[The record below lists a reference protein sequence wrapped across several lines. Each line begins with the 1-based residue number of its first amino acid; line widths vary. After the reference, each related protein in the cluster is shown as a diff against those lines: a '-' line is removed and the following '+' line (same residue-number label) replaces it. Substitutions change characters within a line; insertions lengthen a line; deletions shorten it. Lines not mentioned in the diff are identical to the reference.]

1 MGLSSALASAM
12 SGLRA
17 NQAALSIVSS
27 NVANSQT
34 PGYIVQTPNQI
45 EVTTGDF
52 GSTAMTTGVSRE
64 LDSFVLN
71 QLRTE
76 TGGSGYADQMANILK
91 QLQNVYGTPGNSGT
105 LETSL
110 NNFTTA
116 LQALS
121 TSAGSSSAQT
131 VALGAAQAL
140 AQQLNVTTKGIQ
152 SLRSNVEQDL
162 GTSAQQANAAMNQI
176 ADINTKLQG
185 LSATDPSAATLMD
198 QRDQAINTLSKYV
211 DVRVTTD
218 GSNQANIYT
227 TTGIQLVGA
236 GLASQFS
243 FASAGALS
251 ATSLYNIDPAK
262 SGVGAFNIVLP
273 NGSKVDVVA
282 NNVVSSGQIAA
293 DLKLRD
299 QTLVQAQTQIDQ
311 LAATMSSALSDK
323 TTAGSTVSGPP
334 AGFDLDVAGAQ
345 PGNTVNITY
354 TDTTT
359 NTQRQVTLVN
369 VTDPAALPL
378 QNATNANPMRVG
390 VNFSGGVAAIAS
402 ALNSALSGSHL
413 TFSAA
418 PAPATATTLRVTDDN
433 TGLAKVNSAS
443 TTKTISSLTSG
454 NPQLAVFTDG
464 GQALYTGAITASG
477 SQMTGLAG
485 RIAVN
490 TQLASDPTRL
500 SVYNTSPVTPAG
512 DTTRSD
518 YLYSQLTNAVF
529 SYSPTTG
536 LGSANQ
542 PFTGSVSN
550 YLQQFLSIQANASTQ
565 ATQLQQGQSVVVSTL
580 QAKFNST
587 SSVNLDSEM
596 SNLIQLQNAYAANA
610 HVMSV
615 VQGMMNTLLQAQV

>member
-34 PGYIVQTPNQI
+34 PGYVAQTPNQI

-52 GSTAMTTGVSRE
+52 GSTAKTTGVSR
-64 LDSFVLN
+64 DIDTYVQN
-71 QLRTE
+71 QLRIE
-76 TGGSGYADQMANILK
+76 TGGSGYADQTANILN
-91 QLQNVYGTPGNSGT
+91 QLQNVYGNPGGSGT
-105 LETSL
+105 LETAL
-110 NNFTTA
+110 NNFTSS

-140 AQQLNVTTKGIQ
+140 ATQLNVTTKGIQ

-185 LSATDPSAATLMD
+185 LASTDPSAATLMD
-198 QRDQAINTLSKYV
+198 QRDQAINSLSKYV

-243 FASAGALS
+243 FASVGALS
-251 ATSLYNIDPAK
+251 ATSLYNTDPAK
-262 SGVGAFNIVLP
+262 SGVGALTIKLP
-273 NGSKVDVVA
+273 NGSSIDVA
-282 NNVVSSGQIAA
+282 GNNVVSSGQIAA

-299 QTLVQAQTQIDQ
+299 QTLVQAQTQVDQ

-334 AGFDLDVAGAQ
+334 AGFDIDLAGAQ
-345 PGNTVNITY
+345 PGNTVNLTY
-354 TDTTT
+354 TDST
-359 NTQRQVTLVN
+359 NTQRQITLVN

-378 QNATNANPMRVG
+378 QNATNANPMQIG
-390 VNFSGGVAAIAS
+390 VNFSGGMGAIAA
-402 ALNSALSGSHL
+402 ALNTALPSSHL

-418 PAPATATTLRVTDDN
+418 PSPATATTLRVTDDN
-433 TGLAKVNSAS
+433 SGLAKVNSAS
-443 TTKTISSLTSG
+443 SSKTITSLTSG
-454 NPQLAVFTDG
+454 SPQLPLFTDG

-490 TQLASDPTRL
+490 TQLTTDPTRL
-500 SVYNTSPVTPAG
+500 SVYSTSPVTPTG

-518 YLYSQLTNAVF
+518 YLYSQLTNTVF
-529 SYSPTTG
+529 SYSPQTG
-536 LGSANQ
+536 LGSASQ

-550 YLQQFLSIQANASTQ
+550 YLQQFLSVQGNASTQ
-565 ATQLQQGQSVVVSTL
+565 ATALQQGQSVVVSTL

-615 VQGMMNTLLQAQV
+615 VQSMMTTLLQAQA

>member
-34 PGYIVQTPNQI
+34 PGYVVQTPNQI

-52 GSTAMTTGVSRE
+52 GSTAMTTGVSRQ
-64 LDSFVLN
+64 LDTYVLN

-76 TGGSGYADQMANILK
+76 VGGSGYADQMANILK

-105 LETSL
+105 LETAL
-110 NNFTTA
+110 NKFTTA

-121 TSAGSSSAQT
+121 TSSGASSAQT

-140 AQQLNVTTKGIQ
+140 AQQLNITTKGIQ

-162 GTSAQQANAAMNQI
+162 GNSARVANAAMQQI
-176 ADINTKLQG
+176 ADINTRLQG
-185 LSATDPSAATLMD
+185 LSPNDPSAATLMD

-218 GSNQANIYT
+218 GSNQTNIYT

-236 GLASQFS
+236 GLASEFS

-262 SGVGAFNIVLP
+262 SGVGAFNIKLP
-273 NGSKVDVVA
+273 NGSQVDVVA

-299 QTLVQAQTQIDQ
+299 QTLVQAQDQIDQ
-311 LAATMSSALSDK
+311 LAATMASALSDK
-323 TTAGSTVSGPP
+323 TTAGSTVTGPP
-334 AGFDLDVAGAQ
+334 SGFDLDLAGAL

-354 TDTTT
+354 TDTAT
-359 NTQRQVTLVN
+359 NTQRQITLIN

-378 QNATNANPMRVG
+378 QNATNANPMRIG
-390 VNFSGGVAAIAS
+390 VNFSGGMGAIAS
-402 ALNSALSGSHL
+402 ALNTALSGTHL
-413 TFSAA
+413 SFSAA

-433 TGLAKVNSAS
+433 TGLAKVSSAS

-454 NPQLAVFTDG
+454 NPQLPLFTDG

-490 TQLASDPTRL
+490 TQLVSDPSRL

-529 SYSPTTG
+529 SYSPQTG

-550 YLQQFLSIQANASTQ
+550 YLQQFLSVQANAATQ

-580 QAKFNST
+580 QAKFDST

-615 VQGMMNTLLQAQV
+615 VQSMMNTLLQAQV

>member
-34 PGYIVQTPNQI
+34 PGYVVQTPNQI

-52 GSTAMTTGVSRE
+52 GSTVTTTGVSRE
-64 LDSFVLN
+64 LDTYVQK

-105 LETSL
+105 LETAL
-110 NNFTTA
+110 NSFTTA

-121 TSAGSSSAQT
+121 TNAGSSSAQT
-131 VALGAAQAL
+131 VALGAAQTL
-140 AQQLNVTTKGIQ
+140 AQQLNLTTKGIQ

-162 GTSAQQANAAMNQI
+162 STSALAANAAMQQVAN
-176 ADINTKLQG
+176 INSRLQG
-185 LSATDPSAATLMD
+185 LSEHDPSAATLMD
-198 QRDQAINTLSKYV
+198 QRDQAINNLSKYV
-211 DVRVTTD
+211 DVHVTID

-236 GLASQFS
+236 GLASQFT

-262 SGVGAFNIVLP
+262 SGVGAFNIKLP
-273 NGSKVDVVA
+273 NGSSVDVIA

-299 QTLVQAQTQIDQ
+299 QTLVQAQNQIDQ
-311 LAATMSSALSDK
+311 FAATMSSALSDK
-323 TTAGSTVSGPP
+323 TTAGSTVTGPP
-334 AGFDLDVAGAQ
+334 AGFDLDLAGAA
-345 PGNTVNITY
+345 PGNSVHFTY

-359 NTQRQVTLVN
+359 NTKRQVTLVN

-378 QNATNANPMRVG
+378 QNPTNANPMQIG
-390 VNFSGGVAAIAS
+390 VNFSGGMGAIAS
-402 ALNSALSGSHL
+402 ALNTALSASHL
-413 TFSAA
+413 SFAAA
-418 PAPATATTLRVTDDN
+418 PSPATATTLRVTDDN
-433 TGLAKVNSAS
+433 SGLAKVNSAS
-443 TTKTISSLTSG
+443 ITKTISSLTSG
-454 NPQLAVFTDG
+454 NPQLPLFTDG

-490 TQLASDPTRL
+490 TQLATDPTRM
-500 SVYNTSPVTPAG
+500 SVYSTSPVTPAG

-518 YLYSQLTNAVF
+518 YLYSQLTTAVF
-529 SYSPTTG
+529 SYSPQSG
-536 LGSANQ
+536 LGSASQ

-550 YLQQFLSIQANASTQ
+550 YLQQFLSVQGNAATQ

-615 VQGMMNTLLQAQV
+615 VQSMMNTLLQAQV

>member
-34 PGYIVQTPNQI
+34 PGYVAQRPNQI

-52 GSTAMTTGVSRE
+52 GSTAKTTGVSRDI
-64 LDSFVLN
+64 DSYVQN

-91 QLQNVYGTPGNSGT
+91 QLQNVYGTPGSSGT
-105 LETSL
+105 LETAL
-110 NNFTTA
+110 NNFTSS

-131 VALGAAQAL
+131 VAVSAAQAL
-140 AQQLNVTTKGIQ
+140 ATQLNVSTKGIQ

-162 GTSAQQANAAMNQI
+162 GTSSQAANAALNQI

-185 LSATDPSAATLMD
+185 LAPTDPSAATLMD
-198 QRDQAINTLSKYV
+198 QRDQAINSLSKYV

-243 FASAGALS
+243 FTSAGTLG

-262 SGVGAFNIVLP
+262 SGVGALTIKLP
-273 NGSKVDVVA
+273 NGSSIDVA
-282 NNVVSSGQIAA
+282 GNNVVSSGQIAA

-299 QTLVQAQTQIDQ
+299 QTLVQAQNQVDQ

-323 TTAGSTVSGPP
+323 TTAGTTVSGPP
-334 AGFDLDVAGAQ
+334 AGFDIDLAGAQ

-354 TDTTT
+354 TDST
-359 NTQRQVTLVN
+359 NTQRQITLVN

-378 QNATNANPMRVG
+378 QNATNANPMQIG
-390 VNFSGGVAAIAS
+390 VNFSNGMGAIAS
-402 ALNSALSGSHL
+402 ALNTALPGSHL
-413 TFSAA
+413 SFSAA
-418 PAPATATTLRVTDDN
+418 PSPATATTLRVTDDN
-433 TGLAKVNSAS
+433 SGLAKVSSAS
-443 TTKTISSLTSG
+443 STKTISSLTSG
-454 NPQLAVFTDG
+454 SPQLPLFTDG

-490 TQLASDPTRL
+490 TQLSTDPTRL
-500 SVYNTSPVTPAG
+500 SVYSTSPVTPTG

-518 YLYSQLTNAVF
+518 YLYSQLANAVY
-529 SYSPTTG
+529 SYSPQTG
-536 LGSANQ
+536 LGSASQ

-550 YLQQFLSIQANASTQ
+550 YLQQFLSVQANASTQ
-565 ATQLQQGQSVVVSTL
+565 ATALQQGQSVVVSTL

-615 VQGMMNTLLQAQV
+615 VQSMMNTLIQAQG

>member
-34 PGYIVQTPNQI
+34 PGYVVQRANQI

-64 LDSFVLN
+64 LDTYVLN

-91 QLQNVYGTPGNSGT
+91 QLQSVYGTPGNSGT
-105 LETSL
+105 LETAL
-110 NNFTTA
+110 NKFTTA

-121 TSAGSSSAQT
+121 TSSGASSAQT

-162 GTSAQQANAAMNQI
+162 GTSAQVANAAMQKI

-185 LSATDPSAATLMD
+185 LSANDPSAATLMD

-218 GSNQANIYT
+218 GSNQANLYT

-236 GLASQFS
+236 GLASQFT

-262 SGVGAFNIVLP
+262 SGVGAFNIKLP
-273 NGSKVDVVA
+273 NGSQVDVVA

-299 QTLVQAQTQIDQ
+299 QTLVQAQNQIDQ

-323 TTAGSTVSGPP
+323 TTAGGTVSGPP
-334 AGFDLDVAGAQ
+334 AGFDLDLAGAQ
-345 PGNTVNITY
+345 AGNTVNITY

-378 QNATNANPMRVG
+378 QNATNANPMQVG
-390 VNFSGGVAAIAS
+390 VDFSGGMSAIAA
-402 ALNSALSGSHL
+402 ALNTALAGSHL

-418 PAPATATTLRVTDDN
+418 PSPATATTLRVTDDN
-433 TGLAKVNSAS
+433 SGLAKVNSAS

-490 TQLASDPTRL
+490 TQLVSDPTRL

-580 QAKFNST
+580 QAKFDST

-615 VQGMMNTLLQAQV
+615 VQSMMNTLIQAQR

>member
-91 QLQNVYGTPGNSGT
+91 QLQSVYGTPGNSGT
-105 LETSL
+105 LETAL

>member
-34 PGYIVQTPNQI
+34 PGYVVQTPNQI
-45 EVTTGDF
+45 EVTTGEF
-52 GSTAMTTGVSRE
+52 GSTAMTTGVSRQ
-64 LDSFVLN
+64 LDTYVLN

-76 TGGSGYADQMANILK
+76 VGGSGYADQMANILK

-105 LETSL
+105 LEDAL
-110 NNFTTA
+110 NKFTTA

-121 TSAGSSSAQT
+121 TSSGASSAQT

-140 AQQLNVTTKGIQ
+140 ARQLNVTTTGIQ

-162 GTSAQQANAAMNQI
+162 GNSAQAANAAMKQI

-185 LSATDPSAATLMD
+185 LSANDPSAATLMD

-359 NTQRQVTLVN
+359 NTQRQVSLVN

-580 QAKFNST
+580 QAKFDST

-615 VQGMMNTLLQAQV
+615 VQSMMNTLIQAQV

>member
-34 PGYIVQTPNQI
+34 PGYVAQTPNQI

-52 GSTAMTTGVSRE
+52 GSTAKTTGVSRDI
-64 LDSFVLN
+64 DSYVQN

-91 QLQNVYGTPGNSGT
+91 QLQSVYGTPGNSGT
-105 LETSL
+105 LENAL
-110 NNFTTA
+110 NNFTSS

-121 TSAGSSSAQT
+121 TSAGSSSAQR

-140 AQQLNVTTKGIQ
+140 ATQLNVTTSGIQ

-162 GTSAQQANAAMNQI
+162 GTSSQAANAALNQI
-176 ADINTKLQG
+176 ADINAKLQG
-185 LSATDPSAATLMD
+185 LAPTDPSAATLMD
-198 QRDQAINTLSKYV
+198 QRDQAINSLSKYV

-243 FASAGALS
+243 FASSGALS
-251 ATSLYNIDPAK
+251 ATSLYNIDPVK
-262 SGVGAFNIVLP
+262 SGVGALTIKLP
-273 NGSKVDVVA
+273 NGSSIDVA
-282 NNVVSSGQIAA
+282 GNNVVSSGQIAA

-299 QTLVQAQTQIDQ
+299 QTLVQAQNQVDQ

-323 TTAGSTVSGPP
+323 TTPGTPVTGAP
-334 AGFDLDVAGAQ
+334 AGFDIDLAGAQ

-354 TDTTT
+354 TDST

-369 VTDPAALPL
+369 VTDPTALPL
-378 QNATNANPMRVG
+378 PNASNANPMQIG
-390 VNFSGGVAAIAS
+390 VNFANGVGAIAS
-402 ALNSALSGSHL
+402 VLNTALSGSHL
-413 TFSAA
+413 SFSAA
-418 PAPATATTLRVTDDN
+418 PSPATATTLRVTDDN
-433 TGLAKVNSAS
+433 SGLAKVNAAS
-443 TTKTISSLTSG
+443 SSKTMSSLTSG
-454 NPQLAVFTDG
+454 GPQLPLFTDG
-464 GQALYTGAITASG
+464 GSALYTGTITASG
-477 SQMTGLAG
+477 SQMTGFAG

-490 TQLASDPTRL
+490 TQLTADPTRL
-500 SVYNTSPVTPAG
+500 SIYNTSPMTPTG

-518 YLYSQLTNAVF
+518 YLYSQLTNTVF
-529 SYSPTTG
+529 SYSPQTG
-536 LGSANQ
+536 LGSASQ

-550 YLQQFLSIQANASTQ
+550 YLQQFLSVQANASTQ

-615 VQGMMNTLLQAQV
+615 VQSMMNTLIQAQG

>member
-27 NVANSQT
+27 NVANVQT
-34 PGYIVQTPNQI
+34 PGYVVQTPNQI
-45 EVTTGDF
+45 EVTTGEF

-64 LDSFVLN
+64 LDAFVLN

-91 QLQNVYGTPGNSGT
+91 QLQTVYGTPGNSGT
-105 LETSL
+105 LETAL
-110 NNFTTA
+110 NRFTTA

-121 TSAGSSSAQT
+121 TSSGASSAQT

-140 AQQLNVTTKGIQ
+140 ATQLNVATKGIQ

-162 GTSAQQANAAMNQI
+162 GTSAAAANAAMQKV

-185 LSATDPSAATLMD
+185 LSANDPSAATLMD

-236 GLASQFS
+236 GLASQFT

-251 ATSLYNIDPAK
+251 ATSLYNTDPAK
-262 SGVGAFNIVLP
+262 SGVGALNIVLP

-299 QTLVQAQTQIDQ
+299 DTLVQAQNQIDQ

-334 AGFDLDVAGAQ
+334 GGFDLELAGAL

-354 TDTTT
+354 TDTAT
-359 NTQRQVTLVN
+359 NTQRQITLVN

-378 QNATNANPMRVG
+378 QNATNANPMRIG
-390 VNFSGGVAAIAS
+390 VNFASGMNAIAS
-402 ALNSALSGSHL
+402 ALNTALSGSHL
-413 TFSAA
+413 SFSAA
-418 PAPATATTLRVTDDN
+418 PSPASATTLRVTDDN

-443 TTKTISSLTSG
+443 TTKTISSLISG
-454 NPQLAVFTDG
+454 NPQLPLFTDG

-490 TQLASDPTRL
+490 TQLVSDPTRL
-500 SVYNTSPVTPAG
+500 SVYNTSPVTPLG

-518 YLYSQLTNAVF
+518 YLYSQLTSAVF
-529 SYSPTTG
+529 SYSPQSG
-536 LGSANQ
+536 LGSASQ

-550 YLQQFLSIQANASTQ
+550 YLQQFLSVQANAATQ
-565 ATQLQQGQSVVVSTL
+565 ATQLQQGQGVVVSTL
-580 QAKFNST
+580 QAKFDST
-587 SSVNLDSEM
+587 AKVNLDTEM
-596 SNLIQLQNAYAANA
+596 SSLIQLQNAYAANA

-615 VQGMMNTLLQAQV
+615 VQSMMNTLLQAQV

>member
-34 PGYIVQTPNQI
+34 PGYVAQTPNQI
-45 EVTTGDF
+45 EVSTGEF

-64 LDSFVLN
+64 LDTFVQN

-91 QLQNVYGTPGNSGT
+91 QLQNVYGTPGNDGT
-105 LETSL
+105 LETAL
-110 NNFTTA
+110 NNFTSS

-121 TSAGSSSAQT
+121 TSAGSSSAQR
-131 VALGAAQAL
+131 VALGAAQTL
-140 AQQLNVTTKGIQ
+140 AQQLNTTTKGIQ

-162 GTSAQQANAAMNQI
+162 GTSAQQANAAMQKV

-185 LSATDPSAATLMD
+185 LSPNDPSAATLMD

-211 DVRVTTD
+211 DVRVVTD
-218 GSNQANIYT
+218 GSNQANIFT
-227 TTGIQLVGA
+227 NTGIQLVGA

-243 FASAGALS
+243 FAPAGALT
-251 ATSLYNIDPAK
+251 ATSLYNADPSK
-262 SGVGAFNIVLP
+262 SGVGAFTIKLP
-273 NGSKVDVVA
+273 NGSQVDVAA
-282 NNVVSSGQIAA
+282 NDVVSSGQIAA

-299 QTLVQAQTQIDQ
+299 QTLVQAQNQIDQ

-334 AGFDLDVAGAQ
+334 AGFDVDLAGAQ

-359 NTQRQVTLVN
+359 NTQRQITLIN

-378 QNATNANPMRVG
+378 QNATNANPMQVG
-390 VNFSGGVAAIAS
+390 VNFSGGMGAIAA
-402 ALNSALSGSHL
+402 ALNTALAGTHL

-418 PAPATATTLRVTDDN
+418 PSPATATTLRITDDN
-433 TGLAKVNSAS
+433 TGFTKVNSS
-443 TTKTISSLTSG
+443 SSTKTISSLTSG
-454 NPQLAVFTDG
+454 NPQLPLFTDG

-477 SQMTGLAG
+477 SQMTGLGG

-490 TQLASDPTRL
+490 TSLVTDPTRL

-518 YLYSQLTNAVF
+518 YLYSQLTTAVF
-529 SYSPTTG
+529 SYSPQTG
-536 LGSANQ
+536 LGSASQ
-542 PFTGSVSN
+542 PFAGSVSN
-550 YLQQFLSIQANASTQ
+550 YLQQFLSVQSNASTQ

-587 SSVNLDSEM
+587 SSVNIDSEM

-615 VQGMMNTLLQAQV
+615 VQSMMNTLIQAQV